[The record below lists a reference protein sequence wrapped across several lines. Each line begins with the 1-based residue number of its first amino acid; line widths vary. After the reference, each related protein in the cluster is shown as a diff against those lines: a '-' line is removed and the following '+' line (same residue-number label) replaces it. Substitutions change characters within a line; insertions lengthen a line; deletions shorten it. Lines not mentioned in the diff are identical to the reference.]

1 MNPLT
6 ADHLVAGMVKQLSI
20 SAQPTGFVADAQLPG
35 KTSLEIRLPEPAQLP
50 DQSLFE
56 CIDLRR
62 SGNLVRR
69 PISLD
74 LLASLLEE
82 WRTPLPKALAPREGL
97 RSVAV
102 PMALD
107 VSGLEAGCYRHDAER
122 SSLLPICPV
131 TRSYCREELLIQS
144 DHANATALIFI
155 VGPLVA
161 WLHYGGNRGYRNL
174 LLEAGWIT
182 DRLYLRATALGLS
195 CTASGGFSPSKV
207 NRLLGLDGRSYT
219 ALFCFAVGGPH
230 S

>member
-6 ADHLVAGMVKQLSI
+6 ADHLVAGMVKHLAI
-20 SAQPTGFVADAQLPG
+20 SAPAGGSVAEAPLPG
-35 KTSLEIRLPEPAQLP
+35 KASHEIRLPEPAPLP
-50 DQSLFE
+50 DLSMFE

-69 PISLD
+69 PIP
-74 LLASLLEE
+74 LAMLANLLEE
-82 WRTPLPKALAPREGL
+82 WRTALPKALVPCQGL
-97 RSVAV
+97 RSVAF
-102 PMALD
+102 PLALD
-107 VSGLEAGCYRHDAER
+107 VSGLDAGCYRHDAHR
-122 SSLLPICPV
+122 SSLLPIGPV
-131 TRSYCREELLIQS
+131 TRGYCRDELLIQS
-144 DHANATALIFI
+144 DHANATVLIFI
-155 VGPLVA
+155 VGPLMA
-161 WLHYGGNRGYRNL
+161 WLHYAGNRGYRNL
-174 LLEAGWIT
+174 MLEAGWIT